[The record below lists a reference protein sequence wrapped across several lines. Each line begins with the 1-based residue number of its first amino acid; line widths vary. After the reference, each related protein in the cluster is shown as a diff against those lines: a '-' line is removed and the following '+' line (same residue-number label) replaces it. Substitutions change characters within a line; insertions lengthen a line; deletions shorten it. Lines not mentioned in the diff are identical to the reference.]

1 MADKFDEIFEKVEKQ
16 LFIAGAKKV
25 FPSVMAPI
33 AGVLGDE
40 GFGYLKKK
48 VKEND
53 FQKEYEETINRL
65 YPGKYELINT
75 YVERITEKN
84 DLWQTL
90 LDDEFDFEKV
100 ANTLIKQFLS
110 PQEVR
115 DLDDPDVAGIKIGL
129 IIMIERSYET
139 LCSLEDEDVKKW
151 LVEQTAKNGHSIE
164 KQDIKIEELRLFF
177 NQQAATIETALKLI
191 LVEAKRNDKQDS
203 RLDNH
208 EARLGKVEKGT
219 PKGIPDR
226 AETFKARWNRH
237 LFLEEDKENQED
249 KKKLSDVYIIPQVQG
264 HLSEPPQSLDEF
276 LKENPYEFTLFLGQ
290 PGVGKSTL
298 ISAYLNGVFGSC
310 DVPCSVFK
318 FSDFAG
324 RDFWGKPAADAAD
337 ALLLEIGIHTSM
349 DLNNRTIFLDGFDEI
364 SMGRTARV
372 QFLIALRN
380 WLNDE
385 DVRNCRIFVTCR
397 TNYMEE
403 AELKKA
409 EMLPVEIQPFSEEQI
424 GRFCRTYRKGI
435 QNRTIKKL
443 QGRKDLYGFPVLL
456 YIVLVTRVYEEN
468 AKNEVE
474 IYKELFSRLYKRSW
488 DSQNRANGHA
498 FTTTYETFYN
508 RLAQRI
514 AVYMFE
520 HGDEAEGCPIEEIKK
535 IGKALVKEYPDEFKD
550 IPENT
555 PALIGGFY
563 KSHLLENDQVKD
575 FVHRTIYEYFFTG
588 YLAETVKEHLSD
600 ENSDWFVQKFCRAMQ
615 YRELSNEMRHGFIDH
630 TGVQKEEIVL
640 KIKKEFEKAL
650 DREQL
655 SKEPK
660 YLRRIVYEQYVMSN
674 CLSIIKQ
681 NYCGNGKW
689 KVNSNN
695 LVRYLRAV
703 SSVEEEITIN
713 LSNYDLSNANLQ
725 RVNLSWAILENTDLR
740 ETLLNG
746 ANLSQAILSGADL
759 SQAILSD
766 ANLTEADLNGTNF
779 FYSKLEGADLRE
791 SDLSHACLVMANL
804 AQAQFNNA
812 NLREAN
818 LNDAE
823 LYCANLFGVIL
834 EDAQL
839 SGAHLEGANLRG
851 ANLTATDFGGAFID
865 KDTKFPEGFDIKGKG
880 MKLVMPDGRIK
891 DIDSDKIIQDISA
904 DEQDSEEEPQ

>member
-53 FQKEYEETINRL
+53 FKKEYEETINRL

-164 KQDIKIEELRLFF
+164 KQDIRIEELRLFF

-498 FTTTYETFYN
+498 FTTTYETLYN

-535 IGKALVKEYPDEFKD
+535 IGETLKKEYSDEFKD
-550 IPENT
+550 MPENT
-555 PALIGGFY
+555 PTLIGGFY
-563 KSHLLENDQVKD
+563 KSHILENDQVKD

-600 ENSDWFVQKFCRAMQ
+600 ENSDWFVQKFCRAIQ
-615 YRELSNEMRHGFIDH
+615 YRQLSDEMQQYFLDH
-630 TGVQKEEIVL
+630 AGDQKVEIVGV
-640 KIKKEFEKAL
+640 IKKELEKAL
-650 DREQL
+650 DNEQL
-655 SKEPK
+655 STESK
-660 YLRRIVYEQYVMSN
+660 YLQRSRYEAYVLAN
-674 CLSIIKQ
+674 CLSIISKA
-681 NYCGNGKW
+681 YDSDGYW
-689 KVNSNN
+689 KVESENSAE
-695 LVRYLRAV
+695 YLRLTTHTNLGV
-703 SSVEEEITIN
+703 PLFLSKIN
-713 LSNYDLSNANLQ
+713 LEGAYLEWVHLEWANLKWA
-725 RVNLSWAILENTDLR
+725 NLERANLKEAHLEEANLKWAHLEWAHLEEAHLEWADL
-740 ETLLNG
+740 EGTHLEWAGLEWANLKG
-746 ANLSQAILSGADL
+746 ANL
-759 SQAILSD
+759 
-766 ANLTEADLNGTNF
+766 
-779 FYSKLEGADLRE
+779 EGA
-791 SDLSHACLVMANL
+791 H
-804 AQAQFNNA
+804 
-812 NLREAN
+812 
-818 LNDAE
+818 
-823 LYCANLFGVIL
+823 L
-834 EDAQL
+834 EET
-839 SGAHLEGANLRG
+839 HLEGANLEG
-851 ANLTATDFGGAFID
+851 ANLEGAHLERAHLEGAHLEWVYYD
-865 KDTKFPEGFDIKGKG
+865 EDTVFPEGFDIKGKG
-880 MKLVMPDGRIK
+880 MKLVMPDGGIK
-891 DIDSDKIIQDISA
+891 DIDSGQIIF
-904 DEQDSEEEPQ
+904 